1 MDPTTTS
8 TSTTAI
14 DKKMQIS
21 EKTCL
26 QHNDE
31 EMILEELFMCE
42 KEERLLVVLAS
53 HPFRK

>member
-8 TSTTAI
+8 TSPSTTAI

-21 EKTCL
+21 ERTCL

-42 KEERLLVVLAS
+42 KKKGCWW
-53 HPFRK
+53 F

>member
-31 EMILEELFMCE
+31 EMIFEELFMCE